1 MTSKLPKRLREA
13 VSSSHKRAP
22 KQEKETAKRIGGSL
36 TKGSGNQYEKGDVRV
51 RGVARVENKT
61 TKHASFSVTVEH
73 LDKLDR
79 AVLGT
84 KEIPFMAIELMGGA
98 RSFVVIPDI
107 YFEDVIEAI
116 RKYKED

>member
-1 MTSKLPKRLREA
+1 MTSLPKRLRETVTA
-13 VSSSHKRAP
+13 SHRRAP
-22 KQEKETAKRIGGSL
+22 KQEQETAKRINGKV
-36 TKGSGNQYEKGDVRV
+36 TKGSGNQHEKGDVRV

-73 LDKLDR
+73 LDKLDK

-84 KEIPFMAIELMGGA
+84 KELPFMAIELMGGA

-107 YFEDVIEAI
+107 YFEDVIEAL
-116 RKYKED
+116 RTYKEN